1 MWIKERER
9 LKTHNVDKMRERLKT
24 HSVHKKRKREIKITF
39 YTDTVE

>member
-9 LKTHNVDKMRERLKT
+9 LKTRYVDKMRERLKT